1 MGRVAFLFSGQ
12 GDQYAGMGKELMS
25 RPAAASVF
33 RSCDRLRPGTAS
45 MCLEGPEEALRQT
58 VNTQPC
64 LFAYEMAAAAC
75 LMADGARPEATAGF
89 SLGEVSAAVLAGVFS
104 TQDGF
109 RVVCERAELMQK
121 AGEGRQTSM
130 AAVLKLS
137 AGRVQE
143 LAEAFPE
150 VWPVNFNCPG
160 QISVAGDAG
169 QMKKFITR
177 VREAGGRAVMLKVGG
192 AFHSP
197 VMAPAAKGFR
207 EFLAGVAVKEPD
219 IRLWSDRT
227 GYEYGTGA
235 EAIRDT
241 LASQIDHP
249 VLFENLIR
257 DMCAKG
263 IDTFVEIGPGK
274 TLTHMVQRIAPEKM
288 ALHYTEYK
296 KESVGFEQDC

>member
-1 MGRVAFLFSGQ
+1 
-12 GDQYAGMGKELMS
+12 
-25 RPAAASVF
+25 
-33 RSCDRLRPGTAS
+33 
-45 MCLEGPEEALRQT
+45 
-58 VNTQPC
+58 
-64 LFAYEMAAAAC
+64 
-75 LMADGARPEATAGF
+75 
-89 SLGEVSAAVLAGVFS
+89 
-104 TQDGF
+104 
-109 RVVCERAELMQK
+109 
-121 AGEGRQTSM
+121 M
-130 AAVLKLS
+130 AAVLRLS
-137 AGRVQE
+137 ADRVQE

-169 QMKKFITR
+169 QMKKFIIR

-197 VMAPAAKGFR
+197 VMTPAAQAFR

-227 GYEYGTGA
+227 GSEYGTGA